1 MILPIVAY
9 GHPTLRKVAVDIDKE
24 YPGLDE
30 LIENMFET
38 MYHSEGVG
46 LAAPQVNRGIR
57 LFIIDAAPYGEDK
70 PELAAFK
77 KIFINPHIIEES
89 GEEVAFNEGCLSIP
103 KIREDVMRKP
113 RIRIQY
119 QDREFNSFD
128 EEYEGIAARIIQ
140 HEYDHLEAK
149 LFVDRI
155 NPLKKMLLKK
165 KLNDITNGNIDVD
178 YKMIFPGKK
187 KKVKAR

>member
-9 GHPTLRKVAVDIDKE
+9 GHPTLRKVADDIGPG

-30 LIENMFET
+30 LIADMHET
-38 MYHSEGVG
+38 MYSAEGVG
-46 LAAPQVNRGIR
+46 LAATQVNRGIR
-57 LFIIDAAPYGEDK
+57 LFIIDASPYEQEH
-70 PELAAFK
+70 PEIKGFK
-77 KIFINPHIIEES
+77 KIFINPHIIEEY
-89 GEEVAFNEGCLSIP
+89 GEEVSFNEGCLSIP

-119 QDREFNSFD
+119 QDREFNTYD
-128 EEYEGIAARIIQ
+128 EIYEGIPARIIQ
-140 HEYDHLEAK
+140 HEYDHLEAR

-155 NPLKKMLLKK
+155 NPLRKMLLKK
-165 KLNDITNGNIDVD
+165 KLNDITNGNIEVD

-187 KKVKAR
+187 KGRNR

>member
-9 GHPTLRKVAVDIDKE
+9 GHPTLRKISSE
-24 YPGLDE
+24 IEPGHPGLDE

-38 MYHSEGVG
+38 MYQSEGVG
-46 LAAPQVNRGIR
+46 LAAPQVNQSIR
-57 LFIIDAAPYGEDK
+57 LFIVDASPYEKDNPDFKG
-70 PELAAFK
+70 FK
-77 KIFINPHIIEES
+77 KVFINPYIIEET
-89 GEEVAFNEGCLSIP
+89 GEEWAFNEGCLSIP
-103 KIREDVMRKP
+103 EIHEDVMRKP

-119 QDREFNSFD
+119 QDRDFNSYD
-128 EEYEGIAARIIQ
+128 EIYEGIPARIIQ

-155 NPLKKMLLKK
+155 NPLRKMLLKRR
-165 KLNDITNGNIDVD
+165 LNDITTGNIEIK

-187 KKVKAR
+187 KKVKVR